1 MTMMTQLSR
10 NRSLAFPGFVLLLFF
25 CAGIGHAQTPNPF
38 IHVDQFGYTPQALKV
53 AVVSNPVVGY
63 NNNLPYT
70 PPGFPE
76 MLLVDAETDQPVISF
91 WIDPWQDGDV
101 HAPSGDQ
108 GWWVDFSIQEDPGTY
123 YLDDGQGNRSAAFR
137 ISPDPY
143 QEVMQA
149 AGRAFF
155 YNRCGF
161 EKKPPYADPRW
172 ADNLDFQQETQ
183 CRNIADPLNQAL
195 WKDLRGGW
203 YDAGDYN
210 KYVTFAHRAVHDLLW
225 AWEEHP
231 QAFNDEWN
239 IPESKNSFP
248 DILDELKWELDW
260 LLRMI
265 EPDGSVHIKM
275 GSANYSENVL
285 SPPSLNQD
293 PRYYGPVC
301 TSSTIA
307 MASLLAHAAVVYRQ
321 IEGWEGY
328 ATILGLRAQACFS
341 NVMPAFE
348 GNTLETDCDNGSIV
362 AGDADWGET
371 AQWNAA
377 ITAAVHLYD
386 LTSNEA
392 YHDFFL
398 EHYAMTEPLTGFWG
412 PYYMELNSALLHY
425 TTLPLADPDAT
436 SAILGSFSSAVNNNW
451 NDFYGLSDGELYH
464 AGMPDWAFHW
474 GSNLPMAAFGTLN
487 LLAARYA
494 VNPSSVYPYIQRAA
508 HHLHYFHGVNP
519 LGMVMLSNMYET
531 GGDFGVNQIYHT
543 WFADGTDWDH
553 AIDSPYGPPPG
564 YVTGG
569 PNKNFS
575 VTTLMPPSGQ
585 PPMKSYLDF
594 NTGWPDNSWE
604 ITEPAIYSQAGY
616 IRLLARFV
624 TGDTGVPIDESTR
637 EHPHALSLFPNP
649 ANRTVWLSTTDHP
662 GGEIYNQYGQLLG
675 TIPAGTTEVDL
686 SALPP
691 GWMVMRIG
699 ERSIPFI
706 HQD

>member
-1 MTMMTQLSR
+1 MLHSRLLRGGLMT
-10 NRSLAFPGFVLLLFF
+10 GLLIVASCFLP
-25 CAGIGHAQTPNPF
+25 ADSDAQSPNPF
-38 IHVDQFGYTPQALKV
+38 IHVDQFGYTPTALKV
-53 AVVSNPVVGY
+53 AVVSNPINGF
-63 NNNLPYT
+63 NNNLSYT

-76 MLLVDAETDQPVISF
+76 MLLQDAMTGQPVYSF
-91 WIDPWQDGDV
+91 WIDSWQNGNV
-101 HAPSGDQ
+101 HPPSGDQ
-108 GWWVDFSIQEDPGTY
+108 GWWVDFSAQDQPGEF
-123 YLDDGQGNRSAAFR
+123 YLDDGQGNRSGEFR
-137 ISPDPY
+137 ISTDPY

-149 AGRAFF
+149 AGRAFY

-172 ADNLDFQQETQ
+172 SDNLDFQQETQ
-183 CRNIADPLNQAL
+183 CRSISDPMNQSL

-225 AWEEHP
+225 AWEENP

-248 DILDELKWELDW
+248 DVLDELKWELDW
-260 LLRMI
+260 LLKMI

-307 MASLLAHAAVVYRQ
+307 MASMLAHAAVVYRQ

-328 ATILGLRAQACFS
+328 GSVLGLKAQACFS
-341 NVMPAFE
+341 QVLPAFN
-348 GNTLETDCDNGSIV
+348 GNALQTDCDNGSIV
-362 AGDADWGET
+362 AGDADWNET
-371 AQWNAA
+371 IQWNAA
-377 ITAAVHLYD
+377 ITAAVHLFD
-386 LTSNEA
+386 LTGDQI

-398 EHYAMTEPLTGFWG
+398 EHYSKAEPLGGFWG

-425 TTLPLADPDAT
+425 TTLPDADAT
-436 SAILGSFSSAVNNNW
+436 ASNAILGSFSAAVSNNW
-451 NDFYGLSDGELYH
+451 NDFYGLSDGELYQ
-464 AGMPDWAFHW
+464 AGMPDWSFHW
-474 GSNLPMAAFGTLN
+474 GSNLPMASYGTLN

-494 VNPSSVYPYIQRAA
+494 VNPSAIGPYVQRAA
-508 HHLHYFHGVNP
+508 NHLHYFHGVNP
-519 LGMVMLSNMYET
+519 LGMVMLSNMYEI

-553 AIDSPYGPPPG
+553 SLDSPYGPPPG

-569 PNKNFS
+569 PNKDFS
-575 VTTLMPPSGQ
+575 VTTISPPSGQ

-594 NTGWPDNSWE
+594 NTGWPESSWE

-624 TGDTGVPIDESTR
+624 TGDDGVPVDES
-637 EHPHALSLFPNP
+637 EIPQVGLSAHPNP
-649 ANRTVWLSTTDHP
+649 TTGKIWLSTSDHS
-662 GGEIYNQYGQLLG
+662 GGEISNGVGQ
-675 TIPAGTTEVDL
+675 TIGCIEPGASEVDL
-686 SALPP
+686 SSFPNGL
-691 GWMVMRIG
+691 VLIRIG
-699 ERSIPFI
+699 STSLSVILS
-706 HQD
+706 H